1 MTSKTKPETTT
12 TIVSGLF
19 GIYSLSMTKL
29 KLILYT
35 FSTKISI

>member
-1 MTSKTKPETTT
+1 MTSKTKPETK
-12 TIVSGLF
+12 IVSGLF

>member
-1 MTSKTKPETTT
+1 MTSKTKPEI
-12 TIVSGLF
+12 TIVSVLF

>member
-1 MTSKTKPETTT
+1 MTSKTKPET